1 MISRSA
7 RDLSHNTKRRHLH
20 ARHDDALPPPDM
32 PPPLRIAQ
40 TTSEVKKL
48 HKQNGPRLAERQMR
62 QLERGHELDVRA
74 ARMRE
79 AEERKKAA
87 KKKREEKEEKERA
100 ARRQMGVGL
109 ATQLIGYSHTQAQL
123 KNGMEAF
130 LGLKRRKEEE
140 QRRRQAELTKTLE
153 AIAQEVEK
161 EPWGDDDED
170 DENAEGIAHDLP
182 RCDTTNATSPEQ
194 YADDDLDDD
203 TLLEAHDLLMSDP
216 PEESTTAAPSP
227 QRFQEKPPQPVITPA
242 LPEPAAARDDADF
255 VRLHGPTN
263 KTVESILDKL
273 PDPLVELLSQ
283 DISLRL
289 PEWDPTP
296 GLLHKL
302 NPVGLPPHRLRLKV
316 GSIVTLLRDLN
327 TSSQLSKSQHLRV
340 LRADND
346 RLECLVLDGQL
357 EGTKALLTR
366 VPFPAKYRNDTRY
379 PFQRTQF
386 PIRIATDYTAT
397 SQRRDAPSSGFKLP
411 TVPAHV
417 RSSSLSKKSTPAA
430 LPAIPKANNEPKFRL
445 PGLPASKKPVP
456 PPTFQALSSVTTPFM
471 NDGWDDFLDSGTQIA
486 RELSAEIPTAQ
497 PQSPSRAALSRSS
510 ITQTL
515 PPLSTQDLDFS
526 IDDLDDSP
534 VSADNCLGDI
544 TVAKDTHFKTDA
556 SVGVSKADVL
566 ASPLSKGGSTP
577 AAKPSR
583 QIVPGKRPPLSPK
596 TLRRQ
601 QQPPRACLN
610 IDLAAL
616 TASQRPA
623 SVSDRPGL
631 KRKAPPFPPRGHSAV
646 AKRSCAAVARPVV
659 ASSTRVEQVP
669 AAAFDDFGMST
680 QDAASFFADDEELF
694 TGSPPIAV

>member
-1 MISRSA
+1 
-7 RDLSHNTKRRHLH
+7 
-20 ARHDDALPPPDM
+20 M

-62 QLERGHELDVRA
+62 QLERGHQLDERA
-74 ARMRE
+74 ARLRE
-79 AEERKKAA
+79 ADERKRAA
-87 KKKREEKEEKERA
+87 RKKREEKEEKERA

-130 LGLKRRKEEE
+130 LGLKRRNEDE

-161 EPWGDDDED
+161 EPWDDDDEEEDEDADVD
-170 DENAEGIAHDLP
+170 DTALDLP
-182 RCDTTNATSPEQ
+182 RRDTTNATSPEQ

-203 TLLEAHDLLMSDP
+203 TLLEVHDLLMSDP
-216 PEESTTAAPSP
+216 PEDVAVAIPAPLPKASP
-227 QRFQEKPPQPVITPA
+227 QNLPQPVIPTAP
-242 LPEPAAARDDADF
+242 PEPPPARDDADF

-263 KTVESILDKL
+263 KMVEAILDKL
-273 PDPLVELLSQ
+273 PDTLVELLSQ
-283 DISLRL
+283 DMSLRL
-289 PEWDPTP
+289 PGWDPAP
-296 GLLHKL
+296 CLLHKL
-302 NPVGLPPHRLRLKV
+302 NPVGLPPHRLRIKV
-316 GSIVTLLRDLN
+316 GSVVSLLRDLN

-357 EGTKALLTR
+357 QGTKALLTR
-366 VPFPAKYRNDTRY
+366 VPFPAKYRNDTLY

-386 PIRIATDYTAT
+386 PIRIATDYTPT
-397 SQRRDAPSSGFKLP
+397 SQPREAPSSGFKLP

-417 RSSSLSKKSTPAA
+417 RSSSLSKKPVSAVHPPKPQAGHNSTF
-430 LPAIPKANNEPKFRL
+430 KL

-456 PPTFQALSSVTTPFM
+456 EPTRNAPEVLPTPFL

-486 RELSAEIPTAQ
+486 RELSAESSTAQ
-497 PQSPSRAALSRSS
+497 PTLQIPAAPSRSS
-510 ITQTL
+510 TSQAL

-534 VSADNCLGDI
+534 ILVGNDLANVSLASKSKHPIPAPSVNVAKADLPTAARSIGASAD
-544 TVAKDTHFKTDA
+544 AF
-556 SVGVSKADVL
+556 
-566 ASPLSKGGSTP
+566 
-577 AAKPSR
+577 KPSR
-583 QIVPGKRPPLSPK
+583 RLPAGKRPPLPPK
-596 TLRRQ
+596 TIRKQ
-601 QQPPRACLN
+601 QQPTRACLN

-616 TASQRPA
+616 TASQRPP

-631 KRKAPPFPPRGHSAV
+631 KRKTPPLPSRGHSTL
-646 AKRSCAAVARPVV
+646 AKRPCAAQTRQVD
-659 ASSTRVEQVP
+659 ASSTRVKQGVD
-669 AAAFDDFGMST
+669 ASFDDFGIST
-680 QDAASFFADDEELF
+680 QDAASFFADDEDLF